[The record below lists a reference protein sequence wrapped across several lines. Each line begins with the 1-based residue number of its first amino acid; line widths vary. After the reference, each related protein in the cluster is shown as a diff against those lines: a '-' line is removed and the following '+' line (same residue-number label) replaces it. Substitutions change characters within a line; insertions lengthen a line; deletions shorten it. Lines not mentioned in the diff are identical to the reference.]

1 MIKIPETSPYYLA
14 TNQSEESP
22 QAATFFPNVAFKK
35 AALKVMREFRSLENK
50 LPVLFAWCPVINAIH
65 PFTCTWCQLIGLAVH
80 RWGSVNPSSV
90 QEHSTV
96 VLAFYE
102 TCFFKKKKKGG
113 SIMMC
118 RALPYFSFSQ
128 SYFLT
133 IQVSG
138 FHLVHSSWNNFPLA
152 NPHLLLCNALSCSI
166 Y

>member
-22 QAATFFPNVAFKK
+22 QAATFTPNVAFKNPS
-35 AALKVMREFRSLENK
+35 LKVMREFRSLEHG
-50 LPVLFAWCPVINAIH
+50 LPVLFAWCPVINAICS
-65 PFTCTWCQLIGLAVH
+65 FTLTWCQLIGFAVH

-90 QEHSTV
+90 QEHSMV
-96 VLAFYE
+96 VLVFSE
-102 TCFFKKKKKGG
+102 TCFLFKKKKRQYNEVQGLA
-113 SIMMC
+113 IF
-118 RALPYFSFSQ
+118 LFFQ

-152 NPHLLLCNALSCSI
+152 NPHLLFCNAFSCSI

>member
-14 TNQSEESP
+14 ANQSKESP

-102 TCFFKKKKKGG
+102 TCFLKKKGG
-113 SIMMC
+113 GQYNDVQDLAIFLFFPVILSYYPGI
-118 RALPYFSFSQ
+118 RLSFS
-128 SYFLT
+128 SLFLK
-133 IQVSG
+133 QFPSG
-138 FHLVHSSWNNFPLA
+138 KSPPPSL
-152 NPHLLLCNALSCSI
+152 
-166 Y
+166 